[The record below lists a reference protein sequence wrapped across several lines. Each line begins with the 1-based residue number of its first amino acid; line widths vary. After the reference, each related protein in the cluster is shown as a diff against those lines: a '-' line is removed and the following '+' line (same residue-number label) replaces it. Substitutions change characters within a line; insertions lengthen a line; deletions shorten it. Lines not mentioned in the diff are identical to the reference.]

1 MFKNNNTIFIKLKTV
16 TFFLF
21 NVILFSNIKINRYL
35 YDLMLIVIFFIL
47 LNYKDKL
54 TIKINLIMG
63 KINRK
68 KIRYYIL
75 GIENQ

>member
-68 KIRYYIL
+68 KSDIIF
-75 GIENQ
+75 

>member
-1 MFKNNNTIFIKLKTV
+1 MFKNNNTFFINLKTV

-68 KIRYYIL
+68 KSDIIF
-75 GIENQ
+75 

>member
-35 YDLMLIVIFFIL
+35 YDLMLIAIFFIL

-68 KIRYYIL
+68 KSDIIF
-75 GIENQ
+75 

>member
-21 NVILFSNIKINRYL
+21 NVILFSNIKINWYL

-47 LNYKDKL
+47 LNYKPKL

-68 KIRYYIL
+68 
-75 GIENQ
+75 

>member
-47 LNYKDKL
+47 LNYKAKL

-68 KIRYYIL
+68 NSDIIF
-75 GIENQ
+75 

>member
-47 LNYKDKL
+47 LNYKPKL

-68 KIRYYIL
+68 
-75 GIENQ
+75 

>member
-47 LNYKDKL
+47 LNYKAKL

-68 KIRYYIL
+68 KSDIIF
-75 GIENQ
+75 

>member
-47 LNYKDKL
+47 LNSKAKL

-68 KIRYYIL
+68 KSDIIF
-75 GIENQ
+75 

>member
-47 LNYKDKL
+47 LNYKSKL

-68 KIRYYIL
+68 KSDIIF
-75 GIENQ
+75 